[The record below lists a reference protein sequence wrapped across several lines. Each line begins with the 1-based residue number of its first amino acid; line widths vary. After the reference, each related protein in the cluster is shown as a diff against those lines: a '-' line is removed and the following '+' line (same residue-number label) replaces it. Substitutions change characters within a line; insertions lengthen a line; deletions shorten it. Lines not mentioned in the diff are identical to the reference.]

1 MSSADASGRGLAA
14 ESFTPG
20 PNDIIGLHI
29 PQSRVVDNVV
39 FYFLTI
45 VTPSRAWSCS
55 KRYSQFEALHESITA
70 MLGTAVSLPA
80 GCQLP
85 PKRPKVIVS
94 HTDPQFVEE
103 RRVLLEF
110 YSRKMNTVREVAS
123 NDAFRAFFTSDTLDR
138 IVSVPD
144 DSFPFPDDAEI
155 TAVSISS
162 TRRMS
167 DHVLYHVDLSNHFRR
182 RSFQQ
187 WSVLKRFT
195 QFHALDSQLRQEM
208 AEQPYLL
215 STLPQCP
222 SRHVKWAI
230 DHSDAHFIEH
240 RRVLLEDYMSK
251 MIKVPLVARQ
261 PTFLTFCGIGA

>member
-1 MSSADASGRGLAA
+1 MSAVDASTRIPAADA
-14 ESFTPG
+14 FTPG

-39 FYFLTI
+39 FYFITI

-70 MLGTAVSLPA
+70 TLGTAVSLPA

-85 PKRPKVIVS
+85 PKRPKVIIS

-110 YSRKMNTVREVAS
+110 YSRKMNTVREVAT
-123 NDAFRAFFTSDTLDR
+123 NDAFRSFFNTDALDH
-138 IVSVPD
+138 IVHVPD
-144 DSFPFPDDAEI
+144 DIFPFPDDAEI
-155 TAVSISS
+155 TSVSIPS

-167 DHVLYHVDLSNHFRR
+167 DHVLYHLDLSNHFRR

-195 QFHALDSQLRQEM
+195 QFHSLEAQLRQEM

-240 RRVLLEDYMSK
+240 RRVLLEDWMNK
-251 MIKVPLVARQ
+251 MIKVPQVAKH
-261 PTFLTFCGIGA
+261 PLFLTFCGIGA